1 MNLGLSTNT
10 ISLISFVAVDSG
22 VTNRTDT
29 GKPVQS
35 FPALGAAPG
44 SFLLFYPSFNPVFLH
59 ILQVVND
66 MSMVRNAINNVD
78 FGEIPQP
85 LAGKVRALKTPGH
98 FFLFGTTAEAVP
110 TLQAEGYYPVREA
123 AITANFF
130 DGYVVFSGNFG

>member
-1 MNLGLSTNT
+1 MNLGLPTNA
-10 ISLISFVAVDSG
+10 ISLISFVSSDSG
-22 VTNRTDT
+22 VTNGTDA

-85 LAGKVRALKTPGH
+85 LARKVRALKTPGH
-98 FFLFGTTAEAVP
+98 LFLFGTLAEAVP
-110 TLQAEGYYPVREA
+110 TLQAEGYDPVREA

-130 DGYVVFSGNFG
+130 DGDAVFLGNFG